1 VITGSNRTC
10 QLRKPIRP
18 FLRAAPKAHGLTL
31 LRGARLSRFANDM
44 MPHYALWLS
53 LRDAGM
59 AINVGPGP
67 WPNEPATQHSAI
79 S

>member
-31 LRGARLSRFANDM
+31 LRRARLSGLANDM
-44 MPHYALWLS
+44 KLHYALRLS

-59 AINVGPGP
+59 VINVGPGL
-67 WPNEPATQHSAI
+67 WRNEPATQHSAI

>member
-1 VITGSNRTC
+1 VITGSDRTC

-31 LRGARLSRFANDM
+31 LRRARLSRLANHM
-44 MPHYALWLS
+44 MINYALWLS

-59 AINVGPGP
+59 AMNVGPGL
-67 WPNEPATQHSAI
+67 WQNEPATQHSAI